1 MRMRIRQNE
10 PIGQENFELDS
21 QGRPR
26 LSDQAGNESSITRVF
41 AAKGSYWNTR
51 DSFTD
56 NPLSETMAD
65 MIKGRFPKDLF
76 ILPVV
81 QQINADLFGALIA
94 RADHG

>member
-1 MRMRIRQNE
+1 VESYQNT
-10 PIGQENFELDS
+10 Q
-21 QGRPR
+21 
-26 LSDQAGNESSITRVF
+26 
-41 AAKGSYWNTR
+41 

-56 NPLSETMAD
+56 NQLSETMAD

-81 QQINADLFGALIA
+81 QQINADLFGALNA

>member
-10 PIGQENFELDS
+10 PIGQENLELDS

-41 AAKGSYWNTR
+41 AAKGSYRNTQ

-65 MIKGRFPKDLF
+65 MIKSRFLKDLF
-76 ILPVV
+76 ILPIV
-81 QQINADLFGALIA
+81 QQINADFFGALNTK
-94 RADHG
+94 DNHG